1 MNVGDRIILQT
12 PRGPYEGII
21 MPRTEHGDGYHIV
34 MKLVNGYNVGIR
46 ITGTETIENLESSQ
60 DVGVY
65 KGREPIF
72 DESKPTFSILHTG
85 GTIASRVDYK
95 TGGVVPAFTPEE
107 ILELF
112 PELEEVG
119 NFRAYLVSNMFS
131 EDIEYEHVV
140 SLARGIEKELELG
153 TTGVVIT
160 HGTDTMH
167 ISSAALSF
175 IAQKLPVPAIFVG
188 SQRSSDRGSSD
199 AKMNLMSAARF
210 ATGADFAGVGLCM
223 HESMEDD
230 ACFIHEGTKVK
241 KMHSSRRDSF
251 RSINQV
257 PFARVWQDGRVAW
270 LREDH
275 ARRDLD
281 RTPEFYFEF
290 EEKVALVKSYPG
302 FQAEII
308 RYLTNT
314 GYRGIVFEGTGL
326 GHVPLNVLDEY
337 TAHHSEIL
345 KAITEFVENGGTA
358 VMTSASLFG
367 RVSMNVYST
376 GRYLQS
382 AGVIPGEDMM
392 SEVALVKLKWVLGQT
407 TDPKEAAEMMITN
420 YAGEIAE
427 RTTSNVFYYQLP
439 RTDRETAHKWNTT
452 DTGPPVDDIDTASED
467 IIPDDDTPAISNPGS
482 E

>member
-1 MNVGDRIILQT
+1 MAYEGISRELLDRYGVDVGDRIILQT
-12 PRGPYEGII
+12 PHGSYEGII
-21 MPRTEHGDGYHIV
+21 MPRTEFGDGNHIV

-46 ITGTETIENLESSQ
+46 INGTETIENFEASQ

-65 KGREPIF
+65 KGREPVF
-72 DESKPTFSILHTG
+72 DESMPTFSILHTG

-95 TGGVVPAFTPEE
+95 TGGVVPAFTPDE

-112 PELEEVG
+112 PELEEIG
-119 NFRAYLVSNMFS
+119 NFRAYLISNMFS

-140 SLARGIEKELELG
+140 SLARGIQKEIELG
-153 TTGVVIT
+153 TSGVVIT

-199 AKMNLMSAARF
+199 AKMNLMCAARF
-210 ATGADFAGVGLCM
+210 ATTADFAGVGLCM

-251 RSINQV
+251 RSINQT

-270 LREDH
+270 LRDDH
-275 ARRDLD
+275 ARRDPD
-281 RTPEFYFEF
+281 REPEYFFEF

-302 FQAEII
+302 FQPEII
-308 RYLTNT
+308 RFLTEK

-345 KAITEFVENGGTA
+345 KAIAEFIENGGTV

-367 RVSMNVYST
+367 RVNLNVYST
-376 GRYLQS
+376 GRYLLS

-392 SEVALVKLKWVLGQT
+392 SEVAMVKLKWVLGQT
-407 TDPKEAAEMMITN
+407 TDHKEAAEMMLTN

-427 RTTSNVFYYQLP
+427 RTTSNVFYYQFP
-439 RTDRETAHKWNTT
+439 RNDRNSVNNRNSHG
-452 DTGPPVDDIDTASED
+452 D
-467 IIPDDDTPAISNPGS
+467 
-482 E
+482 